1 LLEPQGRHDS
11 TTMFDVQATISARR
25 AWVYA
30 SRVMLRCLTVGA
42 LAAAVLAACGGRSS
56 TSTAAAP
63 GATDTGSATPT
74 AAGHPRPAEL
84 QAAWRLDSGPTSDPV
99 RLYLRETTYTA
110 TRGAGSH
117 AGEVEADGDVLK
129 FTAICGGSNVEGVGR
144 YRWTLEGNA
153 LHLDLLGRDE
163 CSGRSAILENAT
175 YKRSG

>member
-1 LLEPQGRHDS
+1 
-11 TTMFDVQATISARR
+11 
-25 AWVYA
+25 
-30 SRVMLRCLTVGA
+30 MLRCFTVGA
-42 LAAAVLAACGGRSS
+42 LAAAVLAACGGKSS
-56 TSTAAAP
+56 TPIGAAP

-74 AAGHPRPAEL
+74 APGHPLPAEL
-84 QAAWRLDSGPTSDPV
+84 QATWRLDSGPTSDPV

-110 TRGAGSH
+110 TRGGGSH

-153 LHLDLLGRDE
+153 LHLDLMGRDE